1 MELNLLI
8 RVTELNGKG
17 YCKITHNDEEYI
29 IHSLCVLEDKRNQG
43 IGTELL
49 HSVEDIIFKLG
60 GEYSYLYVREINEWL
75 HEWYKRLGYV
85 DMELECDP
93 GFIKMCKKLV

>member
-1 MELNLLI
+1 MELNLFI
-8 RVTELNGKG
+8 EVAESNGKG
-17 YCKITHNDEEYI
+17 SCEITHNDEEYI
-29 IHSLCVLEDKRNQG
+29 INTLYIPSSERKQG

-60 GEYSYLYVREINEWL
+60 GEYCYLYVREIDKWL

-85 DMELECDP
+85 DMEIECDP